1 MDSRTSKH
9 AQSPS
14 SGRPETTRRAGKGPD
29 GIVLLKE
36 DHKRV
41 SAMFAQYR
49 KLMAHGTDA
58 AKQKLA
64 GQICGVL
71 KVHTTIEEEI
81 FYPAAR
87 AALAAKDDDMLD
99 EATVEHASAKALIA
113 QLESAS
119 PGDQLYDAKV
129 TVLGEYVKHHVK
141 EEQEEMFPKCR
152 KAKMDLRGLG
162 AQMAA
167 RKAELA

>member
-1 MDSRTSKH
+1 MEPMRRSRNW
-9 AQSPS
+9 P
-14 SGRPETTRRAGKGPD
+14 
-29 GIVLLKE
+29 
-36 DHKRV
+36 
-41 SAMFAQYR
+41 
-49 KLMAHGTDA
+49 
-58 AKQKLA
+58 
-64 GQICGVL
+64 GQICGLL

-87 AALAAKDDDMLD
+87 AALAAKGDDMLD

-119 PGDQLYDAKV
+119 PGDQLYDAKL
-129 TVLGEYVKHHVK
+129 TVLGEYIKHHVK